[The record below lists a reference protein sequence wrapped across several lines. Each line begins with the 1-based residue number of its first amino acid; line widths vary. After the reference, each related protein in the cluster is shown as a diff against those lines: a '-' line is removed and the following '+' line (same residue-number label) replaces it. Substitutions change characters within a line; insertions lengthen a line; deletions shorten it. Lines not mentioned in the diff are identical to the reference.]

1 MSIKSLLSVTSI
13 LEWFRLF
20 RSIKNIKE
28 HISFVADAMK
38 KEDSDQE
45 VIKKKLD
52 TVQMDLI
59 TLEKNLRDFDRFIK

>member
-1 MSIKSLLSVTSI
+1 MTSI